1 MLKSRTAAAERSLMK
16 TTALPKISPRLL
28 TTAEAARLLN
38 VTQRTIGNWI
48 KNGSIPYIELPSNGS
63 RKEYRIPQMALL
75 RSLSGNYDL
84 VAELRALEEAVDAAD
99 VSEDELLG
107 HLLGDRRA
115 PE

>member
-1 MLKSRTAAAERSLMK
+1 MK

-28 TTAEAARLLN
+28 TTGEAARLLN

-48 KNGSIPYIELPSNGS
+48 KHGSIPYIELPSNGG

-84 VAELRALEEAVDAAD
+84 LAEVRALEEAAEAAG
-99 VSEDELLG
+99 VSEDELLDQ
-107 HLLGDRRA
+107 LLGERRA